1 MRHGETRGAPA
12 TVVTVMRSLYTL
24 GLSYIGV
31 CALSLTA
38 PFFVP
43 VAPVS
48 VATTPQNTVPSQ
60 VSIPDNTPAG
70 WFNQVK
76 PKCNALEVKVEMRNN
91 PAPQTTEGQGYAA
104 ACYALAGKIDL
115 AKQVIDA
122 LPGDQRATASGVV
135 FNVGHPI
142 ADEGDD
148 NSAAPIMR
156 LVIDYWPE
164 NYMALYHAGIAE
176 YNLKQYDDAKIHLTA
191 FLEAYQQEDGW
202 RMSAQKALDGMATGN
217 YPVLERLAG

>member
-1 MRHGETRGAPA
+1 MRT
-12 TVVTVMRSLYTL
+12 LYTL

-38 PFFVP
+38 PFFASAVN
-43 VAPVS
+43 VAPAPIV
-48 VATTPQNTVPSQ
+48 VAVTPAPQAL
-60 VSIPDNTPAG
+60 DNSPAG
-70 WFNQVK
+70 WFNRVK
-76 PKCNALEVKVEMRNN
+76 PSCNSVEVTVVMRNN
-91 PAPQTTEGQGYAA
+91 PAPETTEGQGYAA
-104 ACYALAGKIDL
+104 SCYALAGKIDL
-115 AKQVIDA
+115 AKKVIDA

-135 FNVGHPI
+135 FNIGHPI
-142 ADEGDD
+142 ADAGDD

-176 YNLKQYDDAKIHLTA
+176 YNLKQYDDAKIHLTS
-191 FLEAYQQEDGW
+191 FLDAYPQEDGW
-202 RMSAQKALDGMATGN
+202 RASAQAALEGMTTGS